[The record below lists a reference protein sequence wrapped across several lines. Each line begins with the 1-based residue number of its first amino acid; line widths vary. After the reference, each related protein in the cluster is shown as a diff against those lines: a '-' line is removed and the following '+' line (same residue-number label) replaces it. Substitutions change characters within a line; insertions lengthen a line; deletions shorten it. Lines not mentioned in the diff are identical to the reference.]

1 MAVSFQFI
9 RPIDFDLLR
18 DRQQPDKR
26 NDRADLDRFVVG
38 SIIDLVDTSTCCATG
53 SDPTSATTAPT

>member
-18 DRQQPDKR
+18 DRQRPDER
-26 NDRADLDRFVVG
+26 NDRADLD
-38 SIIDLVDTSTCCATG
+38 
-53 SDPTSATTAPT
+53 